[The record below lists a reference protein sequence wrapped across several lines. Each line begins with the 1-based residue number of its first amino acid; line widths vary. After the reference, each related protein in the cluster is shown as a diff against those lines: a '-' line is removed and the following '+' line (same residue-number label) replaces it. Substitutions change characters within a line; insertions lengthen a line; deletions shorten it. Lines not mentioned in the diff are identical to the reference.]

1 MKKAHL
7 PGNHVPNLTQ
17 GQVGCYVQDFSSC
30 HVVLGDWGFA
40 DNGSHSDDGD
50 GACDDGDKAC
60 VDAVAVTVDTLSV
73 CRTYTRF

>member
-30 HVVLGDWGFA
+30 HVVLGDWGLQTMEA
-40 DNGSHSDDGD
+40 IVMMEIEPVIMET
-50 GACDDGDKAC
+50 KP
-60 VDAVAVTVDTLSV
+60 VMMQ
-73 CRTYTRF
+73 